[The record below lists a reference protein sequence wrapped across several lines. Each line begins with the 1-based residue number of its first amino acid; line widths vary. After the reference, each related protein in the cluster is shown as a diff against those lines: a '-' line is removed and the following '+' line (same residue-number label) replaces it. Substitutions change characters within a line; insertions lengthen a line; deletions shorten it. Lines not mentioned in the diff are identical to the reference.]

1 MKQTTKDALLQ
12 VYDQLQDLAGY
23 LYAEARKALD
33 NKDYSDASVLESR
46 ADKIYEE
53 SEAIDIFLIEMEET

>member
-1 MKQTTKDALLQ
+1 MKQTTKDVLLR

-33 NKDYSDASVLESR
+33 NDVK
-46 ADKIYEE
+46 
-53 SEAIDIFLIEMEET
+53 